1 MGGGRNE
8 AGGRAGGKLLLEAA
22 GLRQRI
28 FRADHRD
35 ADALEAI
42 ELYRQAARAEPSVRC
57 SSAISAA
64 VLEGELKADP
74 ELTYQAVYR
83 ATLTPTPEEGC
94 KRNAER
100 ILGTLS
106 AFRPLPTVLAQIERE
121 GSASSS

>member
-42 ELYRQAARAEPSVRC
+42 ELYRQAARGEPSVRC
-57 SSAISAA
+57 SSALSAA

-74 ELTYQAVYR
+74 ELTFQAVYR
-83 ATLTPTPEEGC
+83 AGLVAGAEEAC
-94 KRNAER
+94 KQRSDR
-100 ILGTLS
+100 ILSTLS
-106 AFRPLPTVLAQIERE
+106 AF
-121 GSASSS
+121 